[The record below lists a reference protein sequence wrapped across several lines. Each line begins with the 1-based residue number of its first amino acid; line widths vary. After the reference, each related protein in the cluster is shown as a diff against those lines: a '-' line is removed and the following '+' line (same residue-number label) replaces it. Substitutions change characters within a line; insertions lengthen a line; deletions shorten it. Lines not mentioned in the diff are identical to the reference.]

1 MRKPK
6 RSKLADRREIMAAV
20 LLVAPSIEEAAEIL
34 GVSKRTMEREYA
46 RPEFQER
53 LRARVNAVADD
64 LVTQTVEKVKALGG
78 AAAEA
83 AGAIIRDADYE
94 PGARASIIRFVLE
107 KSFTLDDRKF
117 FQGLI
122 DKLPEDPAQG

>member
-20 LLVAPSIEEAAEIL
+20 LLVAPSIEDAAKIL

-78 AAAEA
+78 VAAEA
-83 AGAIIRDADYE
+83 AGKIIKDADYE

-122 DKLPEDPAQG
+122 DKLPEEPAPS